1 MYLDRE
7 DEQVAIDGPAVAL
20 KPEAAQNLG
29 LALHELAV
37 NAAKF
42 GALSVPG
49 GRLSITWDR
58 SEHNGEQALE
68 LDWREQFGPRVKPR
82 RKRGFGS
89 MVIEGNLARALDAE
103 VELEFDPEGLRC
115 HVVIPASQILAAR

>member
-1 MYLDRE
+1 
-7 DEQVAIDGPAVAL
+7 
-20 KPEAAQNLG
+20 
-29 LALHELAV
+29 
-37 NAAKF
+37 
-42 GALSVPG
+42 VPG

-58 SEHNGEQALE
+58 SKHDGGQALM

-103 VELEFDPEGLRC
+103 VELEFDPQGLRC
-115 HVVIPASQILAAR
+115 HVVIPASQILAVR